1 MGFAFVLSGSLKPK
15 YFFFQKMPQ
24 VIFSTDDSSTIV
36 YLFSNIN
43 DGKSDTH
50 IAIQD
55 FVAKQPLNCMQ
66 PLTVHWNK
74 SDSHIFNVIACST
87 KRIGV
92 DIEWMKDRPFEKI
105 SRRYFHTHEVTDN
118 KEVFYDLW
126 CKKEAYA
133 KWKKDKIALNMQTE
147 FHGSRFIPLTDLPN
161 NCVGYLCT

>member
-43 DGKSDTH
+43 DGKSDTR

-55 FVAKQPLNCMQ
+55 FVAKQPLNCMK

-126 CKKEAYA
+126 CQKEAYT
-133 KWKKDKIALNMQTE
+133 KWKRGKIAENMKANID
-147 FHGSRFIPLTDLPN
+147 RPLIRLKHHLPDN
-161 NCVGYLCT
+161 VVGYLCT